1 MINPEIQRIKM
12 QNKLEA
18 RHALG
23 LSDWASLPDVNL
35 ANKQEWLDYRAS
47 LRAMVT
53 TPPETE
59 VELPQPPQII
69 WA

>member
-1 MINPEIQRIKM
+1 MVNLEIQRIKM

-47 LRAMVT
+47 LRAIVT
-53 TPPETE
+53 NPPETE
-59 VELPQPPQII
+59 IELPQPPQIV
-69 WA
+69 WV